1 MTGREDIFNKA
12 MNEGHSAAWDQ
23 AWETAT
29 FFYKAALEEFPDNP
43 KALNSLG
50 LALFELQQF
59 DESLV
64 VYQHAARFSPTDPLP
79 LERIAQISERLGQIK
94 IAVQAAMQAATLYIN
109 QKNVEK
115 AIENWLRVTQ
125 ISPENTQAHSNL
137 AMVHAKLGHNPQAV
151 QEFLALASLLQ
162 RAGNVEKAGE
172 MIARCL
178 DLMPNNPEAREAANL
193 LKSGQLLPPPM
204 RPKGGTGPL
213 RMASIRQL
221 EAPEPKDSGLDPI
234 SEARHK
240 ALTKLAE
247 LLFEFTSDDDEKNSS
262 ERRGMKAIMRGTGP
276 LLLEKGDSALIL
288 LHLGQA
294 IDAQTHD
301 KDSEATEELE
311 KALDAGFS
319 DSALYYDLG
328 MLRAQGNRLE
338 SALRY
343 LEHSVKHSD
352 YALGTRLLMGK
363 TMLKMGRKN
372 EACIQYLEALK
383 IADSMVVEPDQADTI
398 RQLYD
403 PLIEAQMQ
411 QTEETDQEKVCDV
424 IEELLNKPD
433 WRAQVIKGRA
443 QLPESGETSMPL
455 PLAEILTQ
463 TKSSQVIE
471 AMSNV
476 HKMIHAG
483 QFRSAMEEAY
493 YCLQYAPTYLPLHTL
508 ISEILIEDDRIP
520 EAIAKLSVVAH
531 AYGVR
536 GESAQATKIL
546 RDVIQ
551 LSPMDMSLR
560 NRLIDQLVARG
571 QAEEA
576 LTEYLELA
584 DLHYRQAEL
593 GIARKTFTTALR
605 LCQQTNV
612 SSDWNVRILKSM
624 ADIDMQHLDWRQAC
638 RIYEQLRTIR
648 PADMTIRKCIIDLNI
663 RLGQPGQAYA
673 EIDNFVANLES
684 IGLRAD
690 AIPFLEDLLEEYPK
704 QAILRNYLAEEYRQ
718 AGRVEDA
725 IVQLDSLGEICLDAG
740 DSQAAIQAMV
750 SIVALN
756 PPNVN
761 QYLAVIRKLKEEQ

>member
-1 MTGREDIFNKA
+1 MTGREDFFNKA

-23 AWETAT
+23 SWDKAT
-29 FFYKAALEEFPDNP
+29 VFYKTALEEFPDNP

-59 DESLV
+59 DESLE

-125 ISPENTQAHSNL
+125 ISPENSQAHSNL

-151 QEFLALASLLQ
+151 MEYLAVASLLQ
-162 RAGNVEKAGE
+162 RAGNIEKAGE

-178 DLMPNNPEAREAANL
+178 DLMPNNPEAREAFNL
-193 LKSGQLLPPPM
+193 LKNGQLLPPPM

-221 EAPEPKDSGLDPI
+221 ETPEPIDIGLDPI

-247 LLFEFTSDDDEKNSS
+247 LLFEFTSDDEEKTPS

-301 KDSEATEELE
+301 KDLEAAEELE
-311 KALDAGFS
+311 KALAAGFS

-372 EACIQYLEALK
+372 EACIEYLEALK

-403 PLIEAQMQ
+403 P
-411 QTEETDQEKVCDV
+411 
-424 IEELLNKPD
+424 
-433 WRAQVIKGRA
+433 
-443 QLPESGETSMPL
+443 
-455 PLAEILTQ
+455 
-463 TKSSQVIE
+463 
-471 AMSNV
+471 
-476 HKMIHAG
+476 
-483 QFRSAMEEAY
+483 
-493 YCLQYAPTYLPLHTL
+493 
-508 ISEILIEDDRIP
+508 
-520 EAIAKLSVVAH
+520 
-531 AYGVR
+531 
-536 GESAQATKIL
+536 
-546 RDVIQ
+546 
-551 LSPMDMSLR
+551 
-560 NRLIDQLVARG
+560 
-571 QAEEA
+571 
-576 LTEYLELA
+576 
-584 DLHYRQAEL
+584 
-593 GIARKTFTTALR
+593 
-605 LCQQTNV
+605 
-612 SSDWNVRILKSM
+612 
-624 ADIDMQHLDWRQAC
+624 
-638 RIYEQLRTIR
+638 
-648 PADMTIRKCIIDLNI
+648 
-663 RLGQPGQAYA
+663 
-673 EIDNFVANLES
+673 
-684 IGLRAD
+684 
-690 AIPFLEDLLEEYPK
+690 
-704 QAILRNYLAEEYRQ
+704 
-718 AGRVEDA
+718 
-725 IVQLDSLGEICLDAG
+725 
-740 DSQAAIQAMV
+740 
-750 SIVALN
+750 
-756 PPNVN
+756 
-761 QYLAVIRKLKEEQ
+761 

>member
-1 MTGREDIFNKA
+1 MTGREDIFNNA

-23 AWETAT
+23 TWDKAIL
-29 FFYKAALEEFPDNP
+29 FYKTALDEFPENP

-59 DESLV
+59 DESLE
-64 VYQHAARFSPTDPLP
+64 VYQKAARLSPTDPLP
-79 LERIAQISERLGQIK
+79 LERVAQISERLGQIK
-94 IAVQAAMQAATLYIN
+94 IAVQAAMKAATLYIN
-109 QKNVEK
+109 QKNIEK

-137 AMVHAKLGHNPQAV
+137 AMVHAKLKHYPQAV
-151 QEFLALASLLQ
+151 LEYLALASLLQ
-162 RAGNVEKAGE
+162 RAGNIEKAGE

-178 DLMPNNPEAREAANL
+178 DLIPNSTEAREAANL
-193 LKSGQLLPPPM
+193 LKGGQLLPPPM

-221 EAPEPKDSGLDPI
+221 DAPEPTDYGLDPI
-234 SEARHK
+234 SEARNK

-247 LLFEFTSDDDEKNSS
+247 LLFEFTGDDGEKTST

-276 LLLEKGDSALIL
+276 LLLENGDSALIL

-301 KDSEATEELE
+301 KDSEAAEELE

-319 DSALYYDLG
+319 DSALYFDLG

-383 IADSMVVEPDQADTI
+383 IADSMVVEPDQAETI

-403 PLIEAQMQ
+403 PLIEAQAQ
-411 QTEETDQEKVCDV
+411 QTEENDQEKVCHV
-424 IEELLNKPD
+424 IDELLNKAD
-433 WRAQVIKGRA
+433 WRAQVAKGRA
-443 QLPESGETSMPL
+443 QLPESEDASMPL
-455 PLAEILTQ
+455 PLAEIITQ

-476 HKMIHAG
+476 HKMVRAG

-493 YCLQYAPTYLPLHTL
+493 YSLQYAPTYLPLHNL
-508 ISEILIEDDRIP
+508 ISEILIEDDNIP
-520 EAIAKLSVVAH
+520 DAITKLSVVAH
-531 AYGVR
+531 AYGVK

-546 RDVIQ
+546 RNVIQ
-551 LSPMDMSLR
+551 LSPMDMSVR
-560 NRLIDQLVARG
+560 NRLIDQLVACG
-571 QAEEA
+571 QVEEA

-584 DLHYRQAEL
+584 DLYYRQAEL
-593 GIARKTFTTALR
+593 GIARKTFTSALR

-612 SSDWNVRILKSM
+612 SSDWNVRILKNL

-638 RIYEQLRTIR
+638 RIYEQVRTIR
-648 PADMTIRKCIIDLNI
+648 PMDMTVRKYIIDLNI
-663 RLGQPGQAYA
+663 KLGQPGQAYA
-673 EIDNFVANLES
+673 EIDNFVSNLDAN
-684 IGLRAD
+684 GLRAD
-690 AIPFLEDLLEEYPK
+690 VIPFLEDLLVEYPN
-704 QAILRNYLAEEYRQ
+704 QATLKRYLAEEYRQ
-718 AGRVEDA
+718 AGRVKDSIE
-725 IVQLDSLGEICLDAG
+725 QLNSLGELCLEAG
-740 DSQAAIQAMV
+740 DKETAIQAME
-750 SIVALN
+750 SIIALN
-756 PPNVN
+756 PPDIDHY
-761 QYLAVIRKLKEEQ
+761 QAMIRKLKEEK

>member
-1 MTGREDIFNKA
+1 MTGREDFFNKA

-23 AWETAT
+23 SWDKAT
-29 FFYKAALEEFPDNP
+29 VFYKTALEEFPDNP

-59 DESLV
+59 DESLE

-125 ISPENTQAHSNL
+125 ISPENSQAHSNL

-151 QEFLALASLLQ
+151 MEYLAVASLLQ
-162 RAGNVEKAGE
+162 RAGNIEKAGE

-178 DLMPNNPEAREAANL
+178 DLMPNNPEAREAFNL
-193 LKSGQLLPPPM
+193 LKNGQLLPPPM

-221 EAPEPKDSGLDPI
+221 ETPEPIDIGLDPI

-247 LLFEFTSDDDEKNSS
+247 LLFEFTSDDEEKTPS

-301 KDSEATEELE
+301 KDLEAAEELE
-311 KALDAGFS
+311 KALAAGFS

-372 EACIQYLEALK
+372 EACIEYLEALK

-403 PLIEAQMQ
+403 PLIEAQMH
-411 QTEETDQEKVCDV
+411 QTKETDQEKVCNV

-433 WRAQVIKGRA
+433 WRAQVAKGRA
-443 QLPESGETSMPL
+443 QLPEIEETSTPL

-476 HKMIHAG
+476 HKMVRAG

-493 YCLQYAPTYLPLHTL
+493 YSLQYAPTYLPLHIL
-508 ISEILIEDDRIP
+508 ISDILIEDENIP
-520 EAIAKLSVVAH
+520 DAIAKLSVVAH

-546 RDVIQ
+546 RKVIQ

-584 DLHYRQAEL
+584 DFCYRRAEL
-593 GIARKTFTTALR
+593 GIARKTFTAALR

-612 SSDWNVRILKSM
+612 SSDWNVRILKNM

-638 RIYEQLRTIR
+638 RIYEQIRTIR
-648 PADMTIRKCIIDLNI
+648 PTDMTVRKYIIDLNI

-673 EIDNFVANLES
+673 EIDNFVAYLNS
-684 IGLRAD
+684 NGLRAD
-690 AIPFLEDLLEEYPK
+690 AIPFLEDLLEEYPN
-704 QAILRNYLAEEYRQ
+704 QAILRRYLAEEYRQ

-740 DSQAAIQAMV
+740 DKETAIHAME

-756 PPNVN
+756 PPNAD
-761 QYLAVIRKLKEEQ
+761 QYQAVIRKLKAEL

>member
-23 AWETAT
+23 AWDKAT
-29 FFYKAALEEFPDNP
+29 VFYRTALEEFPDNP

-50 LALFELQQF
+50 LALFELQQL
-59 DESLV
+59 DESLE

-79 LERIAQISERLGQIK
+79 LERVAQISERLGQIK
-94 IAVQAAMQAATLYIN
+94 IAVQAAMYAATLYIN
-109 QKNVEK
+109 QRNVEK

-137 AMVHAKLGHNPQAV
+137 AMVHAKLGHSPQAV
-151 QEFLALASLLQ
+151 QEYLALASLLQ
-162 RAGNVEKAGE
+162 RAGNIDKAGE
-172 MIARCL
+172 MIARSL
-178 DLMPNNPEAREAANL
+178 DLMPNNSEARDAANL
-193 LKSGQLLPPPM
+193 LKSGQLLPSPM

-213 RMASIRQL
+213 RMESIRQL
-221 EAPEPKDSGLDPI
+221 ETPEPTISGLDPI

-247 LLFEFTSDDDEKNSS
+247 LLFEFTSDDVEKIPS

-276 LLLEKGDSALIL
+276 LLLEKGDSAIIL

-301 KDSEATEELE
+301 KDLEAAEELE
-311 KALDAGFS
+311 KALEAGFS
-319 DSALYYDLG
+319 DLALYYDLG
-328 MLRAQGNRLE
+328 MLRAQGDRLE

-343 LEHSVKHSD
+343 LEHSVNHSD

-383 IADSMVVEPDQADTI
+383 IADSMVVEPDLADTI

-403 PLIEAQMQ
+403 PLIETQMQ
-411 QTEETDQEKVCDV
+411 QTEETDQEKVCNV

-433 WRAQVIKGRA
+433 WRAQVAKGRS

-463 TKSSQVIE
+463 TKSSQVID

-476 HKMIHAG
+476 HKMIRAG

-493 YCLQYAPTYLPLHTL
+493 YSLQFAPTYLPLHTL
-508 ISEILIEDDRIP
+508 ISEILIEEDNLPD
-520 EAIAKLSVVAH
+520 AIAKLSVVAH
-531 AYGVR
+531 AYSVR
-536 GESAQATKIL
+536 GESKQTTKML
-546 RDVIQ
+546 RKVIQ

-560 NRLIDQLVARG
+560 NRLIDQLVVCG

-593 GIARKTFTTALR
+593 GIARKIFTTALR

-612 SSDWNVRILKSM
+612 SSDWNVRILKNM

-638 RIYEQLRTIR
+638 RIYEQIRTIR
-648 PADMTIRKCIIDLNI
+648 PNDMTVRKYIIDLNI
-663 RLGQPGQAYA
+663 RLGQPDQAYA
-673 EIDNFVANLES
+673 EIDNFVANLGS
-684 IGLRAD
+684 NGQRSD
-690 AIPFLEDLLEEYPK
+690 AIPFLEDLLEEYPN
-704 QAILRNYLAEEYRQ
+704 QTIVISYLAEEYRQ
-718 AGRVEDA
+718 AGRMEDA

-740 DSQAAIQAMV
+740 DKQAAIQAME
-750 SIVALN
+750 SIIALN
-756 PPNVN
+756 PPNID
-761 QYLAVIRKLKEEQ
+761 QYRSVVRKLKEEQ